1 MCVHPYLFFHKNEN
15 SARVLFAL
23 TFISQDF
30 LAHSRVAILAW
41 KGKKQ
46 RQRQSFVCDSLF
58 NLGNIPMDQKWGKKE
73 MKLWRRKVNRKM
85 SPKAVLHCEKWYSMH
100 LGPSREIYIRILT
113 TAHKKNKKGKYLPS
127 ALTSHWVRLSY
138 LGIQCLKLSMSICID
153 K

>member
-1 MCVHPYLFFHKNEN
+1 MCVHPYLFFHKTEN

-30 LAHSRVAILAW
+30 LAHSRVAMLAW

-73 MKLWRRKVNRKM
+73 MKL
-85 SPKAVLHCEKWYSMH
+85 
-100 LGPSREIYIRILT
+100 
-113 TAHKKNKKGKYLPS
+113 
-127 ALTSHWVRLSY
+127 
-138 LGIQCLKLSMSICID
+138 
-153 K
+153 